1 MNGYTNTSYRPRRK
15 KRRHIF
21 RLLLVLVVILAAI
34 VHLRSS
40 SDRGFT
46 GGLAACNTRSFF
58 ASDTLVTDFD
68 LDYGKL
74 EDALAERGEISSPS
88 QDELSA
94 LYGVA
99 GQYPQYREETEFFA
113 EHAAYYSQDAI
124 NTVIM
129 APEKAAFVLL
139 EPFAELQNKD
149 IKLKAKKGEVPFLL
163 QYDSRWAFYPYGSSV
178 MGYTACGPTCL
189 SMAAIG
195 LTGDGT
201 LTPVYIS
208 EFAER
213 EGYYVSGVGTAWSIF
228 TEGAAQLGLR
238 GEVISADES
247 TMKSRLDSGE
257 VLILSMTSGDFTKNG
272 HFIVVHGYDS
282 EGFQVYDPSCVERSN
297 VSWSFDR
304 LYYQIAQVWS
314 FSLA

>member
-1 MNGYTNTSYRPRRK
+1 MHGYTDTSRHPRG
-15 KRRHIF
+15 RRRGHKL
-21 RLLLVLVVILAAI
+21 RLLLVLVIVLAVI

-40 SDRGFT
+40 SDRGFS
-46 GGLAACNTRSFF
+46 GGLISCNTGSLF
-58 ASDTLVTDFD
+58 ASDTLVTDFQ
-68 LDYGKL
+68 LDYSKL
-74 EDALAERGEISSPS
+74 EDSLSERGQISSPS
-88 QDELSA
+88 QDELNA
-94 LYGVA
+94 LRSVSE
-99 GQYPQYREETEFFA
+99 QYPQYREETEFFA
-113 EHAAYYSQDAI
+113 SHAGYYSQEAI

-129 APEKAAFVLL
+129 APEKTAFVLL
-139 EPFAELQNKD
+139 EPFTPPQTKD
-149 IKLKAKKGEVPFLL
+149 VKLKASKGSVPFLL

-195 LTGDGT
+195 LTGDGS
-201 LTPVYIS
+201 LTPIYIS
-208 EFAER
+208 DFSER
-213 EGYYVSGVGTAWSIF
+213 EGYYVSGVGTAWSLF

-238 GEVISADES
+238 GEVISNDEFE
-247 TMKSRLDSGE
+247 MKSRLDSGE
-257 VLILSMTSGDFTKNG
+257 VLILSMTTGDFTKNG